1 MATGRR
7 RSATTDDTRAETAQS
22 APDGAGAVDVDRTQV
37 LGREAPRRI
46 GGARREADRAAN
58 RLALLLDITAGL
70 SRAHDT
76 ASAVDLI
83 CGRARA
89 GLSASS
95 ASVHW
100 IQAADRQLHVVGS
113 QGDVQELLSH
123 FGVVPLDATLPIC
136 DAVHLGRTVM
146 LSSRSER
153 DRRYPALRDLGDGFA
168 AIAVVPLPLED
179 RVVGVLTLGWASER
193 DLPDADRALL
203 DAVARQCAQA
213 LDRAR
218 LYDAEQEA
226 RRRAEETADRLGIL
240 HEVTAL
246 LSGARSSAE
255 VAEIVVD
262 RASAGA
268 GSSCAVLFRLD
279 ADVGRLRVM
288 AWRGIDLAELPA
300 GGDVPITAPVPGPEA
315 VRTRQPVIWRNTAE
329 RDARFPALAGTSDAG
344 HPSRALLPLLL
355 EDRAIGVLGL
365 GWRTERVPS
374 QTEMAFLEA
383 MARQCAQALD
393 RAWLYDAEQS
403 ARRLAEG
410 TLSRLAVLQGI
421 TARLSGARD
430 TAEVA
435 EVVATDVSLGVGAT
449 FAVLRRVVDQ
459 QLVAT
464 AAHNLAADDVARL
477 PAFPVDAALPLCE
490 AVRSRRPVVLGNGNG
505 NGSDPGRSQLM
516 SAPELVGAPHGVR
529 AASYACL
536 PLTVGDRALGVL
548 TLGWLTERIVAGD
561 EVAFLEALVRQCAQA
576 LDRADI
582 YDGEQRARRRAESIT
597 ERLRL
602 QQELSARLSGA
613 TDTRAVAQVIMSY
626 AVTGLGATGAVL
638 ARLDERR
645 GIFHLVAATRG
656 QANLRERFETVSFD
670 APTPVGDCVR
680 SGRPVVVRDQAE
692 RDQRYPAHAE
702 MVASADPAFVC
713 VPLILEERAVG
724 ALAISFAADIA
735 WGSADADF
743 LAAIAHQC
751 AQALER
757 ARLYDQ
763 TSRIARTLQDSL
775 LPPQPPTI
783 PGLEVAV
790 RYRPVGRRTE
800 VGGDFYDVF
809 RISPGRWGVVIGDV
823 SGKGIAAAS
832 LTALARYTVRAAAK
846 REPSPAEVL
855 AFLNETVLEAQDDD
869 RFCTVVYLEV
879 TPGAALAAQC
889 EAGGVPVP
897 GPCSGAQVRMSI
909 GGHPLP
915 TLRTGRGEVRSVGTP
930 GLAIGLLPML
940 DVDDHVISLEAG
952 DALVLVTDGVTEAR
966 SPSGVFA
973 GEVVERLLRRAGGAD
988 AEELADRIE
997 RAVLDFQDGDP
1008 RDDLAVVVLRVPP
1021 AGDPTAP
1028 LMRTQ
1033 TYHTLECDPA
1043 SAPLARRAV
1052 RAFLRE
1058 HGLSHLE
1065 YTAALL
1071 TSELVTNAVVHAHT
1085 AVGLRVSAIGDRLRV
1100 EASDGSRRRL
1110 VRVQPGDEDVG
1121 GRGLML
1127 LDRLAT
1133 TWDVR
1138 RTPDGKTVWFELDL
1152 RP

>member
-1 MATGRR
+1 V
-7 RSATTDDTRAETAQS
+7 
-22 APDGAGAVDVDRTQV
+22 DGAQA
-37 LGREAPRRI
+37 LGRDTTRKLSAS
-46 GGARREADRAAN
+46 RRESDRAAN

-76 ASAVDLI
+76 AAAVDVI

-89 GLSASS
+89 GLGASS
-95 ASVHW
+95 VSVHW
-100 IQAADRQLHVVGS
+100 IQSDDRTLHVVGS
-113 QGDVQELLSH
+113 QGDVHELLSQ
-123 FGVVPLDATLPIC
+123 FGLVPLDATLPIC
-136 DAVHLGRTVM
+136 DAVHLGHTVM
-146 LSSRSER
+146 LRSRSER
-153 DRRYPALRDLGDGFA
+153 DRRYPALRDLGDCFS

-179 RVVGVLTLGWASER
+179 RVVGVLTLGWSSER
-193 DLPDADRALL
+193 DLPKADRVLI

-262 RASAGA
+262 KASAGA

-279 ADVGRLRVM
+279 AEAGRLRVM
-288 AWRGIDLAELPA
+288 AWRGIDLSELPA
-300 GGDVPITAPVPGPEA
+300 GGDVPITAPVPSPEA
-315 VRTRQPVIWRNTAE
+315 VRTRRPVIWRNTAE
-329 RDARFPALAGTSDAG
+329 RDARFPALVGTPDAG
-344 HPSRALLPLLL
+344 QPARTLLPLLL
-355 EDRAIGVLGL
+355 EDRPVGVLGL
-365 GWRTERVPS
+365 GWRSERVPTP
-374 QTEMAFLEA
+374 TEMAFLEA

-449 FAVLRRVVDQ
+449 FAVLRRLVGDRLVV
-459 QLVAT
+459 T
-464 AAHNLAADDVARL
+464 AGHNLLTDDIVGL
-477 PAFPVDAALPLCE
+477 PDFALDAALPLCE
-490 AVRSRRPVVLGNGNG
+490 AVRARRPVLLGNGS
-505 NGSDPGRSQLM
+505 SDPIM
-516 SAPELVGAPHGVR
+516 VGAPLSVH

-548 TLGWLTERIVAGD
+548 TLGWLTERVVAGD

-576 LDRADI
+576 LDRAEI
-582 YDGEQRARRRAESIT
+582 YDGEQRARRRAESTT

-602 QQELSARLSGA
+602 QGELTARLSGA
-613 TDTRAVAQVIMSY
+613 TDTRAVAQVIMEY
-626 AVTGLGATGAVL
+626 AVTGLGGTGAVL
-638 ARLDERR
+638 VRLDERR
-645 GIFHLVAATRG
+645 RLFHLVAATRG
-656 QANLRERFETVSFD
+656 RAQLRERFDTFPFE

-680 SGRPVVVRDQAE
+680 SGRPVVVRDRVE
-692 RDQRYPAHAE
+692 RDLRYPGLAD

-713 VPLILEERAVG
+713 VPLVLEERAVG
-724 ALAISFAADIA
+724 ALGISFDGELA

-743 LAAIAHQC
+743 LATIAHQC

-763 TSRIARTLQDSL
+763 TSRIARTLQNSL

-809 RISPGRWGVVIGDV
+809 RIAPGRWGVVIGDV

-855 AFLNETVLEAQDDD
+855 AFLNEAVLEAQDDD
-869 RFCTVVYLEV
+869 RFCTVAYLEV
-879 TPGAALAAQC
+879 TPGFRPGAAGQLA
-889 EAGGVPVP
+889 EATEPFL
-897 GPCSGAQVRMSI
+897 GAQVRLSV

-940 DVDDHVISLEAG
+940 DVEDHVISLEPG

-973 GEVVERLLRRAGGAD
+973 GEIVERVLRRAGPAD

-997 RAVLDFQDGDP
+997 RAVLDFQAGDP

-1021 AGDPTAP
+1021 AGDPAAP
-1028 LMRTQ
+1028 LMSTQ
-1033 TYHTLECDPA
+1033 IYHTLECDPA

-1052 RAFLRE
+1052 RTFLRE

-1100 EASDGSRRRL
+1100 EASDGSRRRP

-1127 LDRLAT
+1127 LDRLAR

>member
-1 MATGRR
+1 MV
-7 RSATTDDTRAETAQS
+7 E
-22 APDGAGAVDVDRTQV
+22 VDRAHA
-37 LGREAPRRI
+37 LGQETTRRV
-46 GGARREADRAAN
+46 GGTRRDTNHAAN
-58 RLALLLDITAGL
+58 RLALLLDITTGL
-70 SRAHDT
+70 ARAHDT
-76 ASAVDLI
+76 AAAVDVI
-83 CGRARA
+83 CSRARS
-89 GLSASS
+89 GLGASA

-100 IQAADRQLHVVGS
+100 IQPADQQLHVVGS
-113 QGDVQELLSH
+113 QGDVQKLLAH
-123 FGVVPLDATLPIC
+123 FGVVPLDATVPIC
-136 DAVHLGRTVM
+136 DAVHLRRTLM
-146 LSSRSER
+146 LRSRSER
-153 DRRYPALRDLGDGFA
+153 DRRYPAFRDLGDEFA
-168 AIAVVPLPLED
+168 AIAVIPLPLED
-179 RVVGVLTLGWASER
+179 RVVGVLALGWTAER
-193 DLPDADRALL
+193 DLSNADRVLL
-203 DAVARQCAQA
+203 DAVALQCAQA

-226 RRRAEETADRLGIL
+226 RMRAEETAGRLVIL
-240 HEVTAL
+240 HEVAAL

-255 VAEIVVD
+255 VAELVVD
-262 RASAGA
+262 RASVGA
-268 GSSCAVLFRLD
+268 GSSCAVLFRFD
-279 ADVGRLRVM
+279 ADAGRLRVM
-288 AWRGIDLAELPA
+288 AWRGIELLELPA

-315 VRTRQPVIWRNTAE
+315 MRTRQPVIWRNTAE
-329 RDARFPALAGTSDAG
+329 RDARFPALIGAPDAG
-344 HPSRALLPLLL
+344 IPARALLPLLL
-355 EDRAIGVLGL
+355 EDRALGVLGL
-365 GWRTERVPS
+365 GWRTERVPTP
-374 QTEMAFLEA
+374 TEMAFLEA

-435 EVVATDVSLGVGAT
+435 EVVATDVALGVGAM
-449 FAVLRRVVDQ
+449 FAVLRRVETGK
-459 QLVAT
+459 LVAVG
-464 AAHNLAADDVARL
+464 AHNLSASDIASLSDV
-477 PAFPVDAALPLCE
+477 PIDAALPLCE
-490 AVRSRRPVVLGNGNG
+490 SVRRRRPVLLGIGHDTDTSN
-505 NGSDPGRSQLM
+505 
-516 SAPELVGAPHGVR
+516 APPRPESVAAPHGIG

-536 PLTVGDRALGVL
+536 PLLVGDRALGVL
-548 TLGWLTERIVAGD
+548 TLGWLTERMVAGD

-582 YDGEQRARRRAESIT
+582 YDDELRARRRAESTT

-602 QQELSARLSGA
+602 QQELTARLSGA
-613 TDTRAVAQVIMSY
+613 SDTRAVAQVIMAY
-626 AVTGLGATGAVL
+626 AVTGLRGTGAALV
-638 ARLDERR
+638 RLDERR
-645 GIFHLVAATRG
+645 GLFHLVEATPG
-656 QANLRERFETVSFD
+656 QANRKERFDAFSSD

-680 SGRPVVVRDQAE
+680 SGKPVIVRDRAE
-692 RDQRYPAHAE
+692 RDRRYPGHAD

-713 VPLILEERAVG
+713 VPLVVEERAIG
-724 ALAISFAADIA
+724 ALAISFAGDIA
-735 WGSADADF
+735 WSPADAEF
-743 LAAIAHQC
+743 LATIAHQC
-751 AQALER
+751 AQAFER

-763 TSRIARTLQDSL
+763 ANRIATTLQDSL

-809 RISPGRWGVVIGDV
+809 RIAPGRWGVVIGDV

-832 LTALARYTVRAAAK
+832 LTALARHTIRAAAK

-869 RFCTVVYLEV
+869 RFCTVAYLEV
-879 TPGAALAAQC
+879 TPGCAQVAAQC
-889 EAGGVPVP
+889 EPGGMPLP
-897 GPCSGAQVRMSI
+897 MSLSCAQVRLSI

-915 TLRTGRGEVRSVGTP
+915 TLRTRGGDVRVVGAP
-930 GLAIGLLPML
+930 GMAIGLLPML
-940 DVDDHVISLEAG
+940 DVDDHVISLATG

-966 SPSGVFA
+966 SPAGVFA
-973 GEVVERLLRRAGGAD
+973 GDVVERVLRRAGSAD

-1008 RDDLAVVVLRVPP
+1008 RDDLAVVVIRVPS
-1021 AGDPTAP
+1021 AGDPAAA

-1033 TYHTLECDPA
+1033 VYHTLECDPA

-1052 RAFLRE
+1052 RAFLRD
-1058 HGLSHLE
+1058 HGLAHLE
-1065 YTAALL
+1065 YTATLL
-1071 TSELVTNAVVHAHT
+1071 TSELVTNAVVHART
-1085 AVGLRVSAIGDRLRV
+1085 AVGLRVSAIGDRLLV
-1100 EASDGSRRRL
+1100 EASDGSRCRP

-1152 RP
+1152 GP